1 MEPSYQAGKKL
12 PPLFLTG
19 VIAIC
24 MAPSILNQ
32 FGVDFGTQTDLAN
45 FQYYKNISTHKIV
58 DEMHHAL
65 KGSFTHT
72 LLEWSAF
79 CVAIFTVILAFVH
92 FHLKGSI
99 VTPVVGI
106 ALFLAGSMD
115 AFHTLAATR
124 LIEAVADNKDL
135 IPFTWAICRL
145 FTAFIMIAGMGIALI
160 TGMRQHRGG
169 MRFVILISMAFGF
182 IAYSII
188 SYCATSANLP
198 NTMFPDSIIT
208 RPYDVAPLILFT
220 ISGLTIFPK
229 TYKAMPSYF
238 THAIVISMIPQVATQ
253 FHMALGSTA
262 LFDNHFNIAHFLKI
276 TAYIVPFAGLVF
288 DYIFTYKAEEKAVE
302 QLKVVQSNLIN
313 ITQELVASNKDLEA
327 EIGERTKKGKALVE
341 SETHMRAILNSAV
354 DAIITTDEKGT
365 IESFNPSAETMFG
378 YLAKEIKGKN
388 AKMLTLFLSKQEDEN
403 YLEKY
408 FETDK
413 HNIIGRT
420 TEAMGLKKDGT
431 TFPMTMSISEVTLDN
446 KKQYTTIAR
455 DITDIKI
462 VEKMLKDI
470 ADELREEKIQ
480 TELILSGIGEG
491 VIVTDLDNKTLLT
504 NNLASS
510 LLGLSGDNTFNKA
523 VETMLINCDLKP
535 GQLADLLTGEVQ
547 GLTIDVIHPVTRT
560 LSITG
565 SDFVN
570 ADNTV
575 AGRVYVLHDI
585 TRENEVSKMKTE
597 FISTVSHEL
606 KTPLASVRGYVQLI
620 KEGDAGEIN
629 ETQEEFLGV
638 VLSES
643 DRLTSLI
650 NDLLDVEKL
659 ESGNITLK
667 KTHLNIAKLAKDV
680 FTTMDRLANE
690 KGITMKIT
698 HQDEEVLVMADRKRM
713 HQVLANLISNAIKYT
728 MEGEMGIDF
737 ISSNGYVEIIVWD
750 TGIGITPKE
759 QERLFERFYRVDNS
773 MTREVGGTGL
783 GLFITKNIIELH
795 GGSMRVESEKG
806 KGSSFILSLPAGNID
821 E

>member
-1 MEPSYQAGKKL
+1 MVTPYQTGKKL
-12 PPLFLTG
+12 PPLFVTG
-19 VIAIC
+19 VVAIC
-24 MAPSILNQ
+24 VLPSILNQ
-32 FGVDFGTQTDLAN
+32 FGLDFGTQTNFAN
-45 FQYYKNISTHKIV
+45 LQLHENISMHKIA

-79 CVAIFTVILAFVH
+79 CVAIFTVIMAFVH

-145 FTAFIMIAGMGIALI
+145 FTALIMIAGMGIALI
-160 TGMRQHRGG
+160 TGMRQHKGG
-169 MRFVILISMAFGF
+169 MRFVILISITFGF

-188 SYCATSANLP
+188 SYCATSVNLP
-198 NTMFPDSIIT
+198 NTMLPDSIIS
-208 RPYDVAPLILFT
+208 RPYDVAPLFLFA
-220 ISGLTIFPK
+220 ISGLTLFPK

-238 THAIVISMIPQVATQ
+238 THAIVISMIPQVTTQ
-253 FHMALGSTA
+253 LHMALGSTA

-288 DYIFTYKAEEKAVE
+288 DYISTYKAEEKAVE
-302 QLKVVQSNLIN
+302 QLEVAQASLIN
-313 ITQELVASNKDLEA
+313 TTQELVSANKELET
-327 EIGERTKKGKALVE
+327 EIGDRTKKEKALVE
-341 SETHMRAILNSAV
+341 SETRMRAILNSAV
-354 DAIITTDEKGT
+354 DAIVTTDEKGN
-365 IESFNPSAETMFG
+365 IESFNPAAETMFG
-378 YLAKEIKGKN
+378 YSSEEIKGQN
-388 AKMLTLFLSKQEDEN
+388 AKMLTHFLNKQEDEN
-403 YLEKY
+403 YFEKY
-408 FETDK
+408 FKTDK
-413 HNIIGRT
+413 HNIIGKT
-420 TEAMGLKKDGT
+420 TEATGLKKDGT
-431 TFPMTMSISEVTLDN
+431 TFPMTMSVSEVTLDN
-446 KKQYTTIAR
+446 KKQYTTIAH
-455 DITDIKI
+455 DITDIKV

-470 ADELREEKIQ
+470 ADELREEKTQ

-504 NNLASS
+504 NNLASH
-510 LLGLSGDNTFNKA
+510 LLGFSGDTTFKA

-535 GQLADLLTGEVQ
+535 GQLADLLRGEVQ
-547 GLTIDVIHPVTRT
+547 GFTIDVIHPVTRT

-570 ADNTV
+570 ADDTV

-585 TRENEVSKMKTE
+585 TRENEVSKMKSE

-629 ETQEEFLGV
+629 KTQKEFLGV
-638 VLSES
+638 VMSES

-667 KTHLNIAKLAKDV
+667 KASLDITELAKNV

-698 HQDEEVLVMADRKRM
+698 HQNEKVVVMADRKRM
-713 HQVLANLISNAIKYT
+713 HQVLANLVSNAIKYT
-728 MEGEMGIDF
+728 IEGEMGIDF
-737 ISSNGYVEIIVWD
+737 ISNNGYAEIIVWD
-750 TGIGITPKE
+750 TGIGITTKE
-759 QERLFERFYRVDNS
+759 QEHLFERFYRVDNS

-806 KGSSFILSLPAGNID
+806 KGSRFILSLPAGNTD